1 MDRHEI
7 LYKHYT
13 ICPHNQGEY
22 WHCTM
27 VYTAGLVLLYML
39 AWHHFKEDMKQLAN
53 LYLVSNKLINQ

>member
-1 MDRHEI
+1 
-7 LYKHYT
+7 
-13 ICPHNQGEY
+13 
-22 WHCTM
+22 M